1 MVEVINGMYDVLT
14 TVVDKL
20 VVERVSLVVLD
31 TRDMPLK
38 PISIRKNVI
47 LSCKSADKDE
57 NSVE

>member
-38 PISIRKNVI
+38 NPISIRKNVI
-47 LSCKSADKDE
+47 LSCKSAERIKL
-57 NSVE
+57 V